1 MFGKL
6 LRAAYDT
13 ATLPVAAAADFVTL
27 GGALT
32 DREEPYTIEKAK
44 RIVDDVLTA
53 GDDLVNDDR

>member
-13 ATLPVAAAADFVTL
+13 ATLPVAVAADFATM

-32 DREEPYTIEKAK
+32 DRDEPYTVEKAK

-53 GDDLVNDDR
+53 GDDLAE

>member
-6 LRAAYDT
+6 LRTAYDT

-27 GGALT
+27 GGVLT

-53 GDDLVNDDR
+53 GDDLVNDD

>member
-13 ATLPVAAAADFVTL
+13 VTLPVAVAADIVTM
-27 GGALT
+27 GGAIN
-32 DREEPYTIEKAK
+32 DRDEPYTVEKTK

-53 GDDLVNDDR
+53 GDDLAD

>member
-13 ATLPVAAAADFVTL
+13 ATLPVAVAADFVTI

-32 DREEPYTIEKAK
+32 DREPYTVEKAK

-53 GDDLVNDDR
+53 GDDLAE